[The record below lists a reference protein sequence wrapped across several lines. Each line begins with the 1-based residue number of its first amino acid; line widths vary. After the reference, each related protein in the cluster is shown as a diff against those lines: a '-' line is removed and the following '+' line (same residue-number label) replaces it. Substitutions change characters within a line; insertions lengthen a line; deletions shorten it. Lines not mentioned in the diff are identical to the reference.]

1 MAATVTVRGTARAN
15 AQPDEVA
22 IDLSVDYL
30 DRTAEA
36 ALAEVARRA
45 TELEKILTE
54 LGIERNRWTT
64 TGATV
69 HEETEWNDKTRQ
81 HVHRGYRAE
90 NRVHL
95 RLADPQPLGALM
107 SAAVARANAEISGP
121 SWSVA
126 EDNPARLEACRAAAL
141 NAQSRAEAYVAA
153 LGARLGAIVSIA
165 EPGTSFEPI
174 HRDASFAQPKLM
186 AIASAAPEIEIHAGE
201 MEVRATVLVT
211 YSVEQG

>member
-22 IDLSVDYL
+22 LDLSVDYL
-30 DRTAEA
+30 DRTADA
-36 ALAEVARRA
+36 ALAEVARRGN
-45 TELEKILTE
+45 ELEKILTE

-69 HEETEWNDKTRQ
+69 REETEWNDKTRQ

-95 RLADPQPLGALM
+95 RLADPQPLGTLI

-141 NAQSRAEAYVAA
+141 NAQARAEAYVAA
-153 LGARLGAIVSIA
+153 LGARLGAIVSIS

-174 HRDASFAQPKLM
+174 HREAPFSGARAM
-186 AIASAAPEIEIHAGE
+186 ALASAPPEMEIHAGE

-211 YSVEQG
+211 YTVEQG